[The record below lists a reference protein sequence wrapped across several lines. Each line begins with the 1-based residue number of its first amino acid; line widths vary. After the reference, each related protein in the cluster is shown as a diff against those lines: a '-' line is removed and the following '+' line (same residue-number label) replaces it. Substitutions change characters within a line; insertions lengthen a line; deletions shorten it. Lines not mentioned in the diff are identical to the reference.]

1 MSWPVL
7 TYRYR
12 VMLYNALRDVE
23 EIAYNI
29 VENIKPEWKKVKA
42 EVAVTSDSK
51 VMLRID
57 EVPAYL
63 NMVDALFMIRD
74 LLKLILEIDDE
85 EKVMAI
91 NGWWK

>member
-1 MSWPVL
+1 MSWAVL

-12 VMLYNALRDVE
+12 AMLHNALRDVE

-29 VENIKPEWKKVKA
+29 AENIKPEWKKVKA

-74 LLKLILEIDDE
+74 LLKLILEMDDE

>member
-12 VMLYNALRDVE
+12 AMLHNALRDVE
-23 EIAYNI
+23 EVAYNI
-29 VENIKPEWKKVKA
+29 AESIKPEWKKVKA
-42 EVAVTSDSK
+42 EVAVTGDSK

-57 EVPAYL
+57 EVPEYL
-63 NMVDALFMIRD
+63 NMVDALFMIRN
-74 LLKLILEIDDE
+74 LLRLILEMDDE

-91 NGWWK
+91 NEWWE

>member
-12 VMLYNALRDVE
+12 AMLHGALRDVE
-23 EIAYNI
+23 EIAYN
-29 VENIKPEWKKVKA
+29 VAEHVKPEWKKIKA
-42 EVAVTSDSK
+42 NVVITNNNDVRLK
-51 VMLRID
+51 ID

-74 LLKLILEIDDE
+74 LLELILEIDNE
-85 EKVMAI
+85 EKIMAI

>member
-1 MSWPVL
+1 
-7 TYRYR
+7 
-12 VMLYNALRDVE
+12 MLHNALRDVE

-29 VENIKPEWKKVKA
+29 ADSIKPEWKKVKA

-74 LLKLILEIDDE
+74 LLRLMLEMDDE

>member
-1 MSWPVL
+1 
-7 TYRYR
+7 
-12 VMLYNALRDVE
+12 MLHNALRDVE

-29 VENIKPEWKKVKA
+29 ADSIKPEWKKVKA

-57 EVPAYL
+57 EVPEYL

-74 LLKLILEIDDE
+74 LLRLILEMDDE

-91 NGWWK
+91 KGWWK